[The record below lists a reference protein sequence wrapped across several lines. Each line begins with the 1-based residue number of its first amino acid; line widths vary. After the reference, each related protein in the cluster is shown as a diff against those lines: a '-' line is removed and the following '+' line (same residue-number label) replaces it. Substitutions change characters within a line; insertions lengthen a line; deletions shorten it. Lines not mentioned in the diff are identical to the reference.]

1 MGNISKNIL
10 CDSGGF
16 GDYLVEYHIRMV
28 DRTGAVMGKNWMA
41 NQQEWTAMGK
51 KTGIPSGK
59 LT

>member
-1 MGNISKNIL
+1 MGNISKNLL

-16 GDYLVEYHIRMV
+16 GDYLVEYHARMV

-51 KTGIPSGK
+51 NTGI
-59 LT
+59 